1 LNNAGALVCKTIQTN
16 SGTVACENTTI
27 TGTQSVSGLSSLN
40 GGLSTS
46 TIVATTANGV
56 DTQGIV
62 VKSAT
67 TMNASLNNAD
77 ALLCK

>member
-1 LNNAGALVCKTIQTN
+1 VAGLITG
-16 SGTVACENTTI
+16 GTVAGGNTTI
-27 TGTQSVSGLSSLN
+27 TGTQSVSGLSSFN

-62 VKSAT
+62 VKSVRRQT
-67 TMNASLNNAD
+67 PV
-77 ALLCK
+77 